1 MNKIATYASFVKF
14 SHTIFAM
21 PFALTAYVYAMIGFA
36 RPFELLLL
44 IKILLCMVL
53 ARNAAMGFNRWADR
67 DIDALNP
74 RTANREIPAKKIT
87 PRAALIFVIVNAV
100 LFVLCA
106 LWINPLCGALS
117 PVALLVLLGYSYTK
131 RFTSWAHIVLGVS
144 LGIAPV
150 GAYIAVTGAIT
161 LTSILLSAA
170 VISWTAG
177 FDILYALQ
185 DREFDRSQGLHSIP
199 TRFSPTTSATISV
212 VLHLITLYAL
222 IVYGLSN
229 SAGTLYWVGTSIFT
243 LWLIAQHCLYT
254 PSKVSRIG
262 KSFGLMN
269 GAASLSFA
277 ICAIA
282 DILLK

>member
-21 PFALTAYVYAMIGFA
+21 PFALTSYVYALINFGK
-36 RPFELLLL
+36 PFELLLL
-44 IKILLCMVL
+44 VKILLCMVL
-53 ARNAAMGFNRWADR
+53 ARNSAMGFNRWADR

-74 RTANREIPAKKIT
+74 RTANREIPAKKIS
-87 PRAALIFVIVNAV
+87 PRAAITFVAINAA
-100 LFVLCA
+100 LFILCA
-106 LWINPLCGALS
+106 FWINPLCGKLA

-131 RFTSWAHIVLGVS
+131 RFTSWAHIVLGIS

-150 GAYIAVTGAIT
+150 GAEIAVTGFFSLSGI
-161 LTSILLSAA
+161 ILSAA

-199 TRFSPTTSATISV
+199 TRFSPTTSAVISI
-212 VLHLITLYAL
+212 VLHAITLYAL
-222 IVYGLSN
+222 IVYGLSG
-229 SAGTLYWVGTSIFT
+229 SVGTLYWIGTSIFT
-243 LWLIAQHCLYT
+243 LWLVAQHCLYT
-254 PSKVSRIG
+254 PSKVDRIG

-277 ICAIA
+277 IFAIA